1 MDNLYLILKDYLKK
15 KEEHARKNGNLENFN
30 VLDEIKE
37 KIDEEKEIL
46 ESITSKDLDKSM
58 LRLAFLN
65 QDQNFYDSYF
75 ENIKN
80 NIFNLIKLLKNIKEL
95 LKFLTVAD
103 KSIILIGGNGSGK
116 SSLADYL
123 KNNISEEILIFP
135 AYKNLLLDDY
145 GDTFYNSEYIQNIQS
160 SIVAKRADVNYNN
173 EEKNILKNYKKNM
186 KKNLTKSL

>member
-15 KEEHARKNGNLENFN
+15 KEEHAKKSYGLENSN

-37 KIDEEKEIL
+37 KIDEEKELL
-46 ESITSKDLDKSM
+46 ESIASKDLDKSM
-58 LRLAFLN
+58 PGLAFLN

-95 LKFLTVAD
+95 LKFLTVTD
-103 KSIILIGGNGSGK
+103 KSIILIGRNGSGK

-145 GDTFYNSEYIQNIQS
+145 GDTFYNYTKHTIFYS
-160 SIVAKRADVNYNN
+160 S
-173 EEKNILKNYKKNM
+173 KK
-186 KKNLTKSL
+186 S

>member
-65 QDQNFYDSYF
+65 FM
-75 ENIKN
+75 
-80 NIFNLIKLLKNIKEL
+80 
-95 LKFLTVAD
+95 
-103 KSIILIGGNGSGK
+103 ILI
-116 SSLADYL
+116 L
-123 KNNISEEILIFP
+123 KI
-135 AYKNLLLDDY
+135 
-145 GDTFYNSEYIQNIQS
+145 
-160 SIVAKRADVNYNN
+160 
-173 EEKNILKNYKKNM
+173 
-186 KKNLTKSL
+186 